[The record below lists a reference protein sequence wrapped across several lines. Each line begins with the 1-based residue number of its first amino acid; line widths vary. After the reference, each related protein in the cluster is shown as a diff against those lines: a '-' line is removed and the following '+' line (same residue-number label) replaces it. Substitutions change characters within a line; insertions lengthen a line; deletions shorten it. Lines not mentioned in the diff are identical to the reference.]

1 MVAAQFECRRIRSM
15 GGLLK
20 APSPS
25 TPQSAA
31 AAPVAAVVESDQSD
45 RQRRLDALARQRAGR
60 SGTIVTSAR
69 GLLTS
74 AEWLPQRKSL
84 LGE

>member
-1 MVAAQFECRRIRSM
+1 M

-20 APSPS
+20 VSSPS
-25 TPQSAA
+25 AARQQSVAVATTP
-31 AAPVAAVVESDQSD
+31 AVDTAQAE

-60 SGTIVTSAR
+60 AGTIATSAR
-69 GLLTS
+69 GLLVTT
-74 AEWLPQRKSL
+74 EWAPQRKSL

>member
-1 MVAAQFECRRIRSM
+1 M

-31 AAPVAAVVESDQSD
+31 AAAPVAAVVQSGQSD

-74 AEWLPQRKSL
+74 AEWMPQRKSL